1 MTFQKLKTAIG
12 YIDVIKERSSWENNA
27 DSNVRRLGGKY
38 ILDGFATQKDFIGY
52 NYINF
57 VKGLNAYAINKN
69 FIGLAD
75 EKANE
80 WQLSQTTLQSFFT
93 YIIDGAKQ
101 KKKVPATTENEA
113 AALRRYSITEASAKI
128 ENALGVLG
136 ADYKKELIDLLN
148 PANGRIDLYGN
159 GNRIPI
165 RGTASV
171 YPIYPS
177 IFYALNYEGY
187 LIDLSLLAHEA
198 GHAVQAS
205 LMYNNKVPM
214 LYAAGPAYFTESFGK
229 FNELL
234 LFDYLARHEGDTIE
248 RKIYV
253 KELKNRIDVLFGS
266 TLEAFVEYSLI
277 GGIVNGSIKT
287 PEDLDSITQ
296 KSAASISPEIFTE
309 LPENKGLWMVLQT
322 NYQAPLHNVND
333 MIASALAIKY
343 FQLYKVGKENF
354 VTKYVALLKGGYND
368 TPANLL
374 KKLGIAIEDEN
385 FIKSVVD
392 FAVKN

>member
-214 LYAAGPAYFTESFGK
+214 LENGFTVAIV
-229 FNELL
+229 L
-234 LFDYLARHEGDTIE
+234 LF
-248 RKIYV
+248 
-253 KELKNRIDVLFGS
+253 
-266 TLEAFVEYSLI
+266 
-277 GGIVNGSIKT
+277 
-287 PEDLDSITQ
+287 
-296 KSAASISPEIFTE
+296 
-309 LPENKGLWMVLQT
+309 LPT
-322 NYQAPLHNVND
+322 
-333 MIASALAIKY
+333 
-343 FQLYKVGKENF
+343 
-354 VTKYVALLKGGYND
+354 
-368 TPANLL
+368 
-374 KKLGIAIEDEN
+374 
-385 FIKSVVD
+385 
-392 FAVKN
+392 